1 MQPSKRARVPHCP
14 TPTKWATRGIWG
26 LEDSTVRKG
35 EGNRGGMIRM
45 RATDAVEGSA
55 RTEIC
60 SCTESVLY
68 VPIAGN
74 VHVACGS
81 FR

>member
-1 MQPSKRARVPHCP
+1 M
-14 TPTKWATRGIWG
+14 
-26 LEDSTVRKG
+26 RKG
-35 EGNRGGMIRM
+35 EGNRGEMIRM
-45 RATDAVEGSA
+45 RATDAIGGSA

-74 VHVACGS
+74 VHVACAMNACCAIS
-81 FR
+81 VVLWCCMFIDVATVVC